1 MKRYFSRFDS
11 LMPLTWERKG
21 GGEKE
26 RWDKN
31 EADRRNKREEKEKRE
46 REREREGEWVKMG
59 FYFLHIGALK
69 VKSKK
74 SNKPILTHSLID
86 KRP

>member
-21 GGEKE
+21 GGKEKKDEIRMKQTVEIKE
-26 RWDKN
+26 R
-31 EADRRNKREEKEKRE
+31 KRKGE

-69 VKSKK
+69 V
-74 SNKPILTHSLID
+74 
-86 KRP
+86 

>member
-1 MKRYFSRFDS
+1 LGK
-11 LMPLTWERKG
+11 KG
-21 GGEKE
+21 RGGEKE

-31 EADRRNKREEKEKRE
+31 EADRGNKRDEKKR

-74 SNKPILTHSLID
+74 SNKPILTHSLIH
-86 KRP
+86 